1 MLFVHQFQQTLIT
14 CSGVDLKE
22 KIETRCRR
30 EITTHNQSAFSP
42 LIIQEFKYKVIT
54 EQNNLCLTCARHSVL
69 STFFLSLSLSRLS
82 KTDSVLQVSSHLDG
96 FFHQSRQLLM
106 KRKRSSYGPYS
117 SCQRKHHLSHIL
129 LRCAHQIP
137 PKKKD
142 RGKKGGK
149 KTLPKKT
156 NKKIPLKYHNNSRVS
171 LKLFVSSS
179 VGDDLLSLLTSREE
193 REGVGACRRTGERE
207 TERGTLKLCLHANRS
222 FFSRPG
228 RKGKDARCREPKS
241 GHAVGI
247 LIAEMTPSLLL
258 HC

>member
-1 MLFVHQFQQTLIT
+1 M
-14 CSGVDLKE
+14 K
-22 KIETRCRR
+22 R
-30 EITTHNQSAFSP
+30 NYNAQSQSTFPP

-69 STFFLSLSLSRLS
+69 STFFSLSLSRLS

-106 KRKRSSYGPYS
+106 RRKHSSYGPYS

-142 RGKKGGK
+142 RGGGERRK

-156 NKKIPLKYHNNSRVS
+156 NKKNSTKNTRTIVGS
-171 LKLFVSSS
+171 L
-179 VGDDLLSLLTSREE
+179 
-193 REGVGACRRTGERE
+193 
-207 TERGTLKLCLHANRS
+207 
-222 FFSRPG
+222 
-228 RKGKDARCREPKS
+228 
-241 GHAVGI
+241 
-247 LIAEMTPSLLL
+247 
-258 HC
+258 